1 MNARPNVTAVKGF
14 GCRKRQTSRWRK
26 VEVEMLHKILMG
38 LLIAGLA
45 AMATADTV
53 YKWVDSSG
61 QIHFTDLPPR
71 QGDAKILSVYQRES
85 GTVDDGS
92 SDDSDNSEEGDESAS
107 RPASQSGEATT
118 PEPPVSEEAM
128 ASAEA
133 DAAKAKVEQCKA
145 AQDRYQR
152 YIDSRR
158 LFRETA
164 DGKREYLTDQQLTE
178 ARARAKQAV
187 TDYCS

>member
-1 MNARPNVTAVKGF
+1 
-14 GCRKRQTSRWRK
+14 
-26 VEVEMLHKILMG
+26 MLHKILMG

-45 AMATADTV
+45 AVATAETV

-61 QIHFTDLPPR
+61 QVHFTDLPPR
-71 QGDAKILSVYQRES
+71 QGDAKILSVYQQES
-85 GTVDDGS
+85 GMSDDDGS
-92 SDDSDNSEEGDESAS
+92 GNGDYSEEGDSDTLRS
-107 RPASQSGEATT
+107 PQPGETTT

-133 DAAKAKVEQCKA
+133 DAAKAKVLQCKA

-164 DGKREYLTDQQLTE
+164 DGKREYLTDQQLSE

-187 TDYCS
+187 TEYCS

>member
-1 MNARPNVTAVKGF
+1 MVRFPKVVLAFLMAGVAAV
-14 GCRKRQTSRWRK
+14 
-26 VEVEMLHKILMG
+26 
-38 LLIAGLA
+38 A
-45 AMATADTV
+45 AAETV

-61 QIHFTDLPPR
+61 QVHYTDLPPR
-71 QGDAKILSVYQRES
+71 QGDAKILSVNQQEADFVEEDES
-85 GTVDDGS
+85 G
-92 SDDSDNSEEGDESAS
+92 SDDYTEEGGDSDPQ
-107 RPASQSGEATT
+107 PATQSGAPKT

-133 DAAKAKVEQCKA
+133 DAAKAKVLQCKE

-152 YIDSRR
+152 YIESRR

-187 TDYCS
+187 DEYCS